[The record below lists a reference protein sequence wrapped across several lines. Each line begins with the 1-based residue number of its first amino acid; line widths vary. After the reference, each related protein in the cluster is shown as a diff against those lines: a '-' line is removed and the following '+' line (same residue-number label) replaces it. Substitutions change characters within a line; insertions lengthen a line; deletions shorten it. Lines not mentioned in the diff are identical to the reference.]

1 MADKKIS
8 ELNNAN
14 LPLTGLEEIPI
25 VQNGETKKVE
35 VSSIGGDSDKGY
47 KELTFSFIGNGAGNP
62 NFIELKNDFGVTFT
76 TVRDD
81 AGTYTITTSSDIF
94 NEEEKEA
101 VFLSSNVT
109 TGLLKAYPDDTNIVI
124 VENIDINNGDAVDF
138 FGVVIIEIR
147 VYD

>member
-1 MADKKIS
+1 MADKKIT
-8 ELNNAN
+8 ELNSVN
-14 LPLTGLEEIPI
+14 LPLTGSEEIPI
-25 VQNGETKKVE
+25 VQDGETKKVAVSE
-35 VSSIGGDSDKGY
+35 VGGESDKGY
-47 KELTFSFIGNGAGNP
+47 KELTFSFIGNGTGNP
-62 NFIELKNDFGVTFT
+62 TFIELKNDFGVTFT

-124 VENIDINNGDAVDF
+124 VENIDINNGDTVDF